1 MLRIIKIGMDVHT
14 TNYTLCA
21 IEPVLGE
28 DEHVIMTLDTTPEC
42 NSIIKFIEQLKNKLG
57 TDNEYDIECG
67 YEAGCLGY
75 SLYKQLTEKG
85 IKCTIL
91 APSTML
97 TTKGKR
103 IKTDS
108 RDALVIAQC
117 LAYKGYSSVYITDEE
132 DQRVRS
138 YIRMR
143 NDHKD
148 TLKRVK
154 QQINAFCL
162 SLGHCYDRVLWT
174 AGHLLWL
181 RNLELSQMDR
191 EILDEYYATYEE
203 LTAKIERFDKRIE
216 EIAQE
221 ERYRES
227 VKRLICFKGIK
238 VHTAM
243 SLIVETGDFKRFKKG
258 SAFAAYL
265 GLVPG
270 ECSSGENINRTPI
283 TKAGNAHLRT
293 LLVEAAQGIV
303 KGKTGYK
310 SKELRKRQSGNPAHI
325 IGFADKANERLK
337 RKFHRMQARGKK
349 YNVAVTAVAREL
361 AGFVW
366 GMMTDNTE
374 LTQNT
379 ATANVSQG

>member
-117 LAYKGYSSVYITDEE
+117 LAYKGYS
-132 DQRVRS
+132 
-138 YIRMR
+138 
-143 NDHKD
+143 
-148 TLKRVK
+148 
-154 QQINAFCL
+154 
-162 SLGHCYDRVLWT
+162 
-174 AGHLLWL
+174 
-181 RNLELSQMDR
+181 
-191 EILDEYYATYEE
+191 DEYYATYEE